1 MSNYFDDLGRVHT
14 KPIKPEDNFPT
25 NNAWIYT
32 AIYDTLRI
40 MNDRYQYY
48 GSYRDCIAKCNIA
61 GNYGLYSRHPEPYRF
76 KEGMVPISHDEIIGI
91 AMLDTIN
98 AKRIVLQSPYFCD
111 IPNYEKPNK
120 LPFYRKIK
128 PWASFLYRIVVKKET
143 SRKITKQYPEL
154 FNTFFTHRRQYRY
167 IYQSLSG
174 FERTLGNAVAWASA
188 RILDSLTSSVSLLHY
203 MAMVRME
210 QRGNKSF
217 LFKLVAKMMKRSIMR
232 KYGDRPVQAMLIEY
246 LLNGT
251 GTVDKNHPWLIEI
264 TEYYGNKG
272 E

>member
-1 MSNYFDDLGRVHT
+1 MNSYFDDLGRVHT

-32 AIYDTLRI
+32 AINETLRT
-40 MNDRYQYY
+40 MNDKAY
-48 GSYRDCIAKCNIA
+48 GKHINAINQCNVW
-61 GNYGLYSRHPEPYRF
+61 GFHGLYSRHPEPYRF
-76 KEGMVPISHDEIIGI
+76 KEGMVPVSHDEIIGI
-91 AMLDTIN
+91 AMLDIYS
-98 AKRIVLQSPYFCD
+98 AVRIVIQSPYFCD
-111 IPNYEKPNK
+111 IPSYEKPNK

-203 MAMVRME
+203 MAMIRME